1 MCNRYIHTTPAGV
14 CMCKYLLHISGVY
27 VCANIYCTYPGLC
40 TYVIRIYVSVTW
52 RHVPVAGSE
61 RGQGITGRL
70 AAWGLHTY
78 ICTCM
83 CVYMYRYMLI
93 CMYVCMYTI
102 HIYYV
107 LISPLPCKLMGFGF
121 FTSRDTYVYMH
132 QYHIFMTVYP
142 NTRNICACSRRVD

>member
-40 TYVIRIYVSVTW
+40 TYVIRMYQSPGDMSPLQAVREARASPAAWPPEACIHIYVRVC
-52 RHVPVAGSE
+52 VCICI
-61 RGQGITGRL
+61 GICL
-70 AAWGLHTY
+70 Y
-78 ICTCM
+78 VCM
-83 CVYMYRYMLI
+83 CVCILY
-93 CMYVCMYTI
+93 
-102 HIYYV
+102 IYYV
-107 LISPLPCKLMGFGF
+107 LISPLPCTLMGFVF
-121 FTSRDTYVYMH
+121 FTSRDTYVYIH